1 MAIVGNDSQEQE
13 ATRMTLE
20 IEHPDCWTLKATE
33 QTDCGLI
40 AHTVY
45 NSPGDAVKGHFTAYA
60 DTTEDVESLVT
71 VARELELTESV
82 VVMNKRHDFT
92 DQHSSLGNT
101 TRELFVEY
109 NPQNSMSDA
118 LLSMGFI
125 HDAPVR
131 VYDGKEYWPVFVTA
145 DRESVRRRLD
155 FLREEKS
162 AEITVTKIMSDPEF
176 GAEEMPGSEQLS
188 KRQRE
193 VFLLACDMDYYSW
206 PRETTTREMADELG
220 ITKTTLL
227 EHLRKAEAKL
237 LDAKKVQ

>member
-1 MAIVGNDSQEQE
+1 MAIVGNGFQEKE

-20 IEHPDCWTLKATE
+20 IEHPDCWTLIATK

-45 NSPGDAVKGHFTAYA
+45 NSSGDAVKGHFTAYA
-60 DTTEDVESLVT
+60 DNTEEIERLVEI
-71 VARELELTESV
+71 ARDLDLTESV
-82 VVMNKRHDFT
+82 VVMKKRHDFT
-92 DQHSSLGNT
+92 SQRSSLGNT
-101 TRELFVEY
+101 TRELFVKY

-118 LLSMGFI
+118 LLSMGFM

-145 DRESVRRRLD
+145 DRKSVRRRLD

-162 AEITVTKIMSDPEF
+162 AEITVTKIMSEPEF
-176 GAEEMPGSEQLS
+176 GANGTADSVRLS

-193 VFLLACDMDYYSW
+193 VFLLAKDMGYYSW
-206 PRETTTREMADELG
+206 PRETTTREMADELEV
-220 ITKTTLL
+220 TKTTLL
-227 EHLRKAEAKL
+227 EHLRKAESKL
-237 LDAKKVQ
+237 LGAANVK